1 MPLSI
6 MVRTAMRSIP
16 VLFAPLVLLVPSLN
30 AVAQPPAVPAQVTVI
45 NDGIEEGWNDNEI
58 RPAAEVDDSTWCR
71 RVYLDIIGRIPN
83 TTELA
88 AFLKERGAGK
98 RAKLVDTLL
107 HDDKYTEEYAR
118 HWSTIWTNI
127 LIGRSGGTDR
137 RDLTNR
143 SGMQKYLRD
152 SFAMNKPYDK
162 MVYELVTAE
171 GKSKPGLPGFNG
183 AVNFLV
189 GKVNEEK
196 GVLAASTTSR
206 IFLGQQ
212 VQCTQ
217 CHNHPFNQWKQQKF
231 WEFNSFFRQTRALR
245 DFAEGTRD
253 VESVEL
259 VNEDFEGEANDAED
273 ALIFYELR
281 NGLTKV
287 AYPVF
292 TDGTEIEV
300 SGFLSDVNRRN
311 ELGRLMLQSE
321 YLDKM
326 AVNRI
331 WSMFM
336 GHGFTKPIDDLGP
349 HNPASH
355 PELLDALG
363 KEFRKAS
370 YDMKQLITWITLSK
384 PYHLAA
390 VLGSNNKVDDPSI
403 GELPQFSRFYLRQMS
418 AEQLYQSLATA
429 TGAAA
434 SGSYEKQEQERRK
447 WLSQFVMAFGTDEGD
462 ESTTFNGSIPQA
474 LMLFNGELTKMTTS
488 TKAGSFIDRIYKAG
502 KSPSDR
508 LTRLFMA
515 GLARRPSKGEVNMAR
530 QLMGARKGN
539 EKEMMQDLWWA
550 IINSNEF
557 IMQH

>member
-1 MPLSI
+1 M
-6 MVRTAMRSIP
+6 
-16 VLFAPLVLLVPSLN
+16 
-30 AVAQPPAVPAQVTVI
+30 
-45 NDGIEEGWNDNEI
+45 
-58 RPAAEVDDSTWCR
+58 
-71 RVYLDIIGRIPN
+71 
-83 TTELA
+83 
-88 AFLKERGAGK
+88 
-98 RAKLVDTLL
+98 
-107 HDDKYTEEYAR
+107 
-118 HWSTIWTNI
+118 
-127 LIGRSGGTDR
+127 
-137 RDLTNR
+137 
-143 SGMQKYLRD
+143 
-152 SFAMNKPYDK
+152 
-162 MVYELVTAE
+162 
-171 GKSKPGLPGFNG
+171 
-183 AVNFLV
+183 
-189 GKVNEEK
+189 
-196 GVLAASTTSR
+196 
-206 IFLGQQ
+206 
-212 VQCTQ
+212 
-217 CHNHPFNQWKQQKF
+217 
-231 WEFNSFFRQTRALR
+231 
-245 DFAEGTRD
+245 
-253 VESVEL
+253 
-259 VNEDFEGEANDAED
+259 
-273 ALIFYELR
+273 IFYELR

-434 SGSYEKQEQERRK
+434 AGSYEKQEQERRK

>member
-16 VLFAPLVLLVPSLN
+16 VLFAPLVLLVTSLN